1 MSQLDLDALQN
12 LLMAATLA
20 LPRTMV
26 CLALVPLF
34 QSGGAVPRTLRIG
47 IALGLSLPA
56 CVGVAESVP
65 GSWTHVPVLALAL
78 KEAALGLFMG
88 IVLAC
93 PFWAIETAGALLDNQ
108 RGENAGQQATPFSE
122 GNASLMGSALK
133 QVLVIYLGAT
143 GGVSLFYQ
151 LLLTSYEAWPVLS
164 LMPGFLK
171 GDGTQ
176 ILQRFNEMVRLGILF
191 SAPFVLVLV
200 VIDFGF
206 ALLGVAATNLQTY
219 FAAMPV
225 KSLGGLFVLLVYLE
239 RLLDHGDG
247 YFRHAIE
254 FLQSVFATMP
264 VR

>member
-1 MSQLDLDALQN
+1 MHPLDLDAIQN

-20 LPRTMV
+20 VPRTMV
-26 CLALVPLF
+26 CLMLVPLF
-34 QSGGAVPRTLRIG
+34 QSGSSVPRSIRIA
-47 IALGLSLPA
+47 IALGLSMPA
-56 CVGVAESVP
+56 WVGVVESVP
-65 GSWTHVPVLALAL
+65 GSWAQVPVGTLAL
-78 KEAALGLFMG
+78 KEVAVGLFMG

-133 QVLVIYLGAT
+133 QVLVLYLAAT
-143 GGVSLFYQ
+143 GGISLFYE

-171 GDGTQ
+171 GDGAQ
-176 ILQRFNEMVRLGILF
+176 ILQRFNEMARLGILF
-191 SAPFVLVLV
+191 AAPFVLVLV

-225 KSLGGLFVLLVYLE
+225 KSLGGLFVLVVYLKI
-239 RLLDHGDG
+239 LLDHGDG
-247 YFRHAIE
+247 YFRRSVE
-254 FLQSVFATMP
+254 FLQAVFAAVP
-264 VR
+264 AR